1 MKQGK
6 IIFENEFLSQVI
18 SQWKRPQLVLFQVHC
33 ELTPSFS
40 QTKYQSFVI
49 FSSTLF
55 HGISRLKGK
64 LTN

>member
-40 QTKYQSFVI
+40 
-49 FSSTLF
+49 
-55 HGISRLKGK
+55 
-64 LTN
+64 